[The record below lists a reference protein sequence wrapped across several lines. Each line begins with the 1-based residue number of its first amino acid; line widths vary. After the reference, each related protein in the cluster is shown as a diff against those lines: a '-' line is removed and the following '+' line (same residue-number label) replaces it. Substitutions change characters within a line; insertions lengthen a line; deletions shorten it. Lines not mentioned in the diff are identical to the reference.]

1 MLSRMQTIEVN
12 DLVSASFEACTAF
25 GAGGDGSPVCS
36 ACGWLEAEHE
46 PAVAE
51 PAVAEPDVAQV
62 HALPRRKA
70 ARPAP
75 KRLAS

>member
-12 DLVSASFEACTAF
+12 DLVSASFEACATF
-25 GAGGDGSPVCS
+25 GAGGDGSPVCI

-46 PAVAE
+46 PDLAKPDLAK
-51 PAVAEPDVAQV
+51 PDVAEV
-62 HALPRRKA
+62 HALPRRKVP
-70 ARPAP
+70 RPAP

>member
-12 DLVSASFEACTAF
+12 DLVSASFEACATF
-25 GAGGDGSPVCS
+25 GAGGDGSPVCI

-46 PAVAE
+46 AEVAE
-51 PAVAEPDVAQV
+51 V
-62 HALPRRKA
+62 HALPRRTVP
-70 ARPAP
+70 RPAP

>member
-12 DLVSASFEACTAF
+12 DLVSASFEACTTF
-25 GAGGDGSPVCS
+25 GAGGDGSPVCV
-36 ACGWLEAEHE
+36 ACGWLEAEHA
-46 PAVAE
+46 PVVAE
-51 PAVAEPDVAQV
+51 ADVAEV
-62 HALPRRKA
+62 HALPRRKV

>member
-12 DLVSASFEACTAF
+12 DLVSAWFEACPTF
-25 GAGGDGSPVCS
+25 GAGADGSPVCI

-46 PAVAE
+46 PDLAQ
-51 PAVAEPDVAQV
+51 PDVADV
-62 HALPRRKA
+62 YALPRRKVP
-70 ARPAP
+70 RPTP